1 MERIV
6 TRRLPDGTLCR
17 VSPFHTCIKGLE
29 DTVLC
34 RDHDDYDAF
43 AKIMC
48 VSAWRKNVII
58 IIYAVVSNHCHGAV
72 LAANQAS
79 AEAFI
84 HDVKKVYSMWFSRK
98 YGERNILHRI
108 DAKAL
113 LLDTDWY
120 VRNAL
125 AYIPRNALDNG
136 CNINE
141 YPWSGYR
148 AMFSPR
154 KEYDSLRIR
163 PVSSLTKEERRKI
176 MHTGDKLNDV
186 PWLLDE
192 HDALLP
198 ESFCDHRFLEQ
209 AFNNDQA
216 FFLKVIGSQNVPDL
230 KYQLEEKPYQ
240 MLPDTEMYKLTEE
253 ISQRWFKLSV
263 GNLSVAQRIRLIP
276 YLYHSNKTTA
286 VQLARVLSL
295 PREQVQRLIPKKS
308 RSGGR

>member
-6 TRRLPDGTLCR
+6 TRRLPDGSLCR
-17 VSPFHTCIKGLE
+17 VSPFHVCIKGLE
-29 DTVLC
+29 DAVLC
-34 RDHDDYDAF
+34 RDYDDYDAF
-43 AKIMC
+43 VKIMC

-141 YPWSGYR
+141 YRWSGYR
-148 AMFSPR
+148 AMFSPN

-163 PVSSLTKEERRKI
+163 PVSSLKKEERRKI
-176 MHTGDKLNDV
+176 MHTGDNLKGV
-186 PWLLDE
+186 PWLIDE
-192 HDALLP
+192 HNALLP
-198 ESFCDHRFLEQ
+198 ESFCDHLFLEQ

-216 FFLKVIGSQNVPDL
+216 FFLKVIGSQNVSDL

-240 MLPDTEMYKLTEE
+240 MLPDTEMHKLTEDV
-253 ISQRWFKLSV
+253 SQRWFKQGVASLSMD
-263 GNLSVAQRIRLIP
+263 QRIRLIP
-276 YLYHSNKTTA
+276 YLYRSNKTTVA
-286 VQLARVLSL
+286 QLARVLGL

-308 RSGGR
+308 RRQ